1 MENQKPNKNVQNW
14 MNDVLNRY
22 IGTQEL
28 IENARI
34 AESLNGRPRY
44 AYHFDGNTLSEY
56 DRLRKTREWGAM
68 SGHKDY
74 QNSRFQSVR
83 DKGPLPEGQYTF
95 NRRDFQR
102 YEDLP
107 LYSKILAPIGL
118 GRWPGGT
125 DSWGNQR
132 VDLYPDSG
140 NAMYGRGKLTIH
152 GGSSFGS
159 KGCIDLEEG
168 MDDFYRRA
176 STHMQ
181 DVFPLTVRYDENSFK

>member
-1 MENQKPNKNVQNW
+1 MVNVQNW

-68 SGHKDY
+68 SGRKDY

-102 YEDLP
+102 YEDLGTFDKLISSLP
-107 LYSKILAPIGL
+107 LGPIKIGP
-118 GRWPGGT
+118 WPNGT
-125 DSWGNQR
+125 YAWGNHR
-132 VDLYPDSG
+132 VDLHP
-140 NAMYGRGKLTIH
+140 NPKNEMYGRTGLTMH
-152 GGSSFGS
+152 GGGDFGS
-159 KGCIDLEEG
+159 GGCIDLEKG
-168 MDDFYRRA
+168 MDDFYRRV